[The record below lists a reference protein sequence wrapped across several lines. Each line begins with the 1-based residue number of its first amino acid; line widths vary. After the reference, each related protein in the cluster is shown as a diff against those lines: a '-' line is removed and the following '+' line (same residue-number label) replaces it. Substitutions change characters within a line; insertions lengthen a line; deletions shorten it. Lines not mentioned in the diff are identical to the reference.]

1 MTAGVEV
8 ERKFLVGRTPADLDT
23 HTSAEIEQG
32 YVAITDDGVEVR
44 IRRYGGRASLTIKSG
59 GERARLEE
67 EFEIDERR
75 FRALWP
81 LTERRRIQKTRYRIP
96 APDGLTIELDVYHGQ
111 LAGLITAEVEF
122 DSLDAA
128 TAFTPLEWLG
138 QEVTDDPRYKNKRL
152 ATEGLPDCG

>member
-1 MTAGVEV
+1 MTGGVEI

-23 HTSAEIEQG
+23 HQSAEIEQG
-32 YVAITDDGVEVR
+32 YLAITDEGVEVR

-67 EFEIDERR
+67 EVEIDERR
-75 FRALWP
+75 FKALWP
-81 LTERRRIQKTRYRIP
+81 LTEGRRIQKTRYRIP
-96 APDGLTIELDVYHGQ
+96 APDGFTIELDVYHGQ

-122 DSLDAA
+122 DSPDAA

-152 ATEGLPDCG
+152 ATEGLPD